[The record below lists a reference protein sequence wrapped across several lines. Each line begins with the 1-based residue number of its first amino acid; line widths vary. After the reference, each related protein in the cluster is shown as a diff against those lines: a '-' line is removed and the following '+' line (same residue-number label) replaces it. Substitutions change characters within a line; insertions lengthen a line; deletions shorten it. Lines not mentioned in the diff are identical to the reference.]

1 MQIVFC
7 QCFQAPEGR
16 KVGLIKRR
24 VRSHLAR
31 WEMKNCTQ
39 LWREAELEF
48 RCSKNVSRRGAKHI
62 SKSKVL
68 KKWPVRSTF
77 GSWDVQKVHGIVA
90 RSTLRYI
97 ILPYLTLPYIALDY
111 VALHCILT
119 LHYIKLHY
127 ITFGCITLH
136 YIILR
141 CITFRYFAL
150 HYITLRY
157 ITLPYLTLH
166 YIALQ
171 CMLTLHYIALQRI
184 AFAYLHYI
192 MLRYVT
198 LH

>member
-1 MQIVFC
+1 MFSS
-7 QCFQAPEGR
+7 PGR
-16 KVGLIKRR
+16 
-24 VRSHLAR
+24 
-31 WEMKNCTQ
+31 
-39 LWREAELEF
+39 
-48 RCSKNVSRRGAKHI
+48 SKSRLDKAAGAKPSGQMRDEKLHAVVARSRI
-62 SKSKVL
+62 GVQVLKKCQPSWRKAHFEIKSV

-150 HYITLRY
+150 HYITLCY